1 MLNRHRASAAK
12 GTSGAGALWLGG
24 GPSGSRHGSASNTDA
39 MQCLEAG
46 DDDIAIAAF
55 DILDDMVECTVPI
68 LKGQVG
74 AFPES
79 L

>member
-1 MLNRHRASAAK
+1 
-12 GTSGAGALWLGG
+12 
-24 GPSGSRHGSASNTDA
+24 

-55 DILDDMVECTVPI
+55 DILDDMVECTIPI